1 MISIFLDDSFC
12 CCFLYEFIQF
22 ECLPISLKWMSS
34 VIFNCCHTIMPC
46 RTVRR
51 SDFVADLT
59 TCNFME
65 DFVLMNLL
73 AAAVSASPV
82 PRLVVLMQ
90 ATKE

>member
-1 MISIFLDDSFC
+1 
-12 CCFLYEFIQF
+12 
-22 ECLPISLKWMSS
+22 
-34 VIFNCCHTIMPC
+34 MPC